1 MLAELAAID
10 PGLDATFVAH
20 TAALTELGPRSCL
33 SDARRVKRW
42 LYVIELVRLVT
53 ADLAR
58 RYRGLTRQI
67 DIFDID
73 SLSCEYAEAYE
84 R

>member
-1 MLAELAAID
+1 MRTQLNIPADEVDVLAELAAID

-20 TAALTELGPRSCL
+20 TATLTKLGPRSCL

-42 LYVIELVRLVT
+42 LYLNRHNGLAVIELVRLVT

-58 RYRGLTRQI
+58 RYRG
-67 DIFDID
+67 
-73 SLSCEYAEAYE
+73 
-84 R
+84 